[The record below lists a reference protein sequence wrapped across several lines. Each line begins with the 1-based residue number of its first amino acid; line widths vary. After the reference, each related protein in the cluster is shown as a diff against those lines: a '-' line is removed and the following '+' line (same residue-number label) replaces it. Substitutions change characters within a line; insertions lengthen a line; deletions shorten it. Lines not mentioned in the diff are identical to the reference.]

1 MTDMM
6 IPEEPALDA
15 APEETEQPEGWS
27 TQDYWAAAP
36 RAKLGK
42 QMQPWIDAY
51 YDDLEGSGR
60 LERIRRSVATYH
72 GADPESGGASSHVRF
87 SGEDGQSVMAN
98 INHYRS
104 ILNQA
109 HVLVTS
115 SRPAVSAQADDSTYG
130 PTEETILAVQI
141 IDYDMA
147 HRRLED
153 ALSQLPMKAFQQG
166 EAALLQVWD
175 PLAGKAI
182 GVGPDGRKMYEGDVV
197 DVPLGPLDVIRDTSR
212 ALTPVHDHEWV
223 IVRRRANRHELI
235 ARFPEYEDCVRA
247 MPTVIDETKA
257 GGGRYGSLLRTWGE
271 KSQGVSGDVFYYEL
285 YHAASFVLPEGR
297 YALML
302 TAEDVPIAAPLGY
315 AEIPLHIM
323 PCDYEEES
331 AWGTSPMWDLLSPQA
346 LYNAC
351 LSVISSNHEGF
362 GKQALQI
369 VNGGEDP
376 VRKLAVD
383 GLEVF
388 DSSAEIKPIERLRIS
403 ADSFTYLDALQD
415 IIETLSA
422 IGKIARGNSE
432 PGSSGANN
440 ALLDA
445 VATRTFSVASREWT
459 KVQERIFNAR
469 LNLYKVFATEPR
481 LLRIAGEDDAA
492 AIRHWTR
499 DDLQKVA
506 RVTVKIGNPAAAS
519 VEGRKAL
526 ADEWADRGWITTA
539 EQHIQVLTTG
549 RADPLFQRARN
560 EMRLLKL
567 TVQKLREVSRK
578 LPEPPERGTM
588 APGEPIQDPMTGM
601 LVPGPEVDAF
611 EQWMT
616 TAVPPHGGVPI
627 ALTQKHLLAITEL
640 SGHLNSP
647 EALEDERFCAC
658 VLSAVQGHI
667 DMRVKLV
674 TEMPWLCEAIGEP
687 LLPSELLSQ
696 QAAAMA
702 PPPMPMGG
710 PPPDGMPMP
719 ANDNGAP
726 MGLDAPPE
734 RAQVPGSETGPVG
747 PESLPFM
754 PRDPRS
760 GEPAQV
766 QGAGGV
772 G

>member
-1 MTDMM
+1 MTDTTMM
-6 IPEEPALDA
+6 LPPEMPLEGEQPIEEPP
-15 APEETEQPEGWS
+15 PEWTS
-27 TQDYWAAAP
+27 QDYWAAAP
-36 RAKLGK
+36 REELGK

-51 YDDLEGSGR
+51 YEDLEGSGR
-60 LERIRRSVATYH
+60 LEKIRRSVATYH
-72 GADPESGGASSHVRF
+72 GADPESGGSSTAVRF
-87 SGEDGQSVMAN
+87 SGTQGQNVGAN

-115 SRPAVSAQADDSTYG
+115 SRPAMSAQADDSTYG

-141 IDYDMA
+141 IDHDVA

-153 ALSQLPMKAFQQG
+153 ALAQLPMKAFQQG
-166 EAALLQVWD
+166 EAALLQAWD

-182 GVGPDGRKMYEGDVV
+182 GVGPDGREMYEGDVI
-197 DVPLGPLDVIRDTSR
+197 DVPLGPLGLIRDTTR
-212 ALTPVHDHEWV
+212 ALTPVQDHPWL
-223 IVRRRANRHELI
+223 IVRRRTGRHELI
-235 ARFPEYEDCVRA
+235 KRFPEYEQCIRGLPSA
-247 MPTVIDETKA
+247 IDDTKS
-257 GGGRYGSLLRTWGE
+257 GGGRFGSLLRMWSE
-271 KSQGVSGDVFYYEL
+271 KSQAVSGEVFYYEL
-285 YHAASFVLPEGR
+285 YHACTYVLPEGR

-302 TAEDVPIAAPLGY
+302 TPDDVPIAAPLGY
-315 AEIPLHIM
+315 SEIPVHIM

-346 LYNAC
+346 LYNSC

-376 VRKLAVD
+376 VRRLDVD

-388 DSSAEIKPIERLRIS
+388 DSTAEIKPIERLRIS
-403 ADSFTYLDALQD
+403 GDSFTYLEMLQG
-415 IIETLSA
+415 ILETLSA
-422 IGKIARGNSE
+422 IGKIARGDSE
-432 PGSSGANN
+432 AGSSGANN

-445 VATRTFSVASREWT
+445 VATRTYSVASREWT
-459 KVQERIFNAR
+459 KAQERIFNAR
-469 LNLYKVFATEPR
+469 LNIYKLFATEPR

-499 DDLQKVA
+499 DDIAKVA
-506 RVTVKIGNPAAAS
+506 RVTVKIGNPVASS
-519 VEGRKAL
+519 VEGRKRL
-526 ADEWADRGWITTA
+526 ADEWADRGWITTP
-539 EQHIQVLTTG
+539 EQHVQVITTG

-588 APGEPIQDPMTGM
+588 VPGEPIQDPMTGM

-611 EQWMT
+611 QQWME

-647 EALEDERFCAC
+647 EALEDDRFAAC
-658 VLSAVQGHI
+658 VMSAVQGHI
-667 DMRVKLV
+667 DMRIKLA

-687 LLPSELLSQ
+687 LLPSEQLAQ
-696 QAAAMA
+696 QMG
-702 PPPMPMGG
+702 PPPPGMEGA

-726 MGLDAPPE
+726 VGLDAPPV
-734 RAQVPGSETGPVG
+734 RADVAGSEQGPVS
-747 PESLPFM
+747 PDALPYM

-766 QGAGGV
+766 QGAGGI